1 MELPDHFTD
10 REIVT
15 VLKSKDKVSISLED
29 MDVHGVDV
37 RYPLTCGLIIKL
49 RCANF
54 RVVKRSR
61 RWAPRNESDSY
72 EERLYYLVKH
82 YVLER
87 DLDYLLSNWTPEMI
101 ATAAMEMSRKAVFL
115 SPMLQSMLHTHPL
128 IPLNPE
134 TGRVCFHDDF
144 LQQVYSSVPY
154 QSKVLSAS

>member
-1 MELPDHFTD
+1 MELPDHFND

-15 VLKSKDKVSISLED
+15 VLKSKDKGSLPSEAV
-29 MDVHGVDV
+29 DVHGVNA
-37 RYPLTCGLIIKL
+37 RYSLTCGLIIKL

-61 RWAPRNESDSY
+61 IWAPRSESDSY

-87 DLDYLLSNWTPEMI
+87 DLDYLLSNWTPETI
-101 ATAAMEMSRKAVFL
+101 ATAAMEMARKAVFL
-115 SPMLQSMLHTHPL
+115 SPMLQSMLHSHPL
-128 IPLNPE
+128 VPLNPE

-144 LQQVYSSVPY
+144 LRQVYCIV
-154 QSKVLSAS
+154 ASLIGQK